1 MSKWFE
7 RAAFYHIYPLG
18 LCGAPAVNPMGESVH
33 RFLELEKWLPH
44 IEKLGCG
51 GIYIGPLFQSGTH
64 GYDTIDYKQVD
75 GRLGDNEDFRRFVDK
90 AHSLG
95 LRVVVDGVFNHTG
108 KGFFAFE
115 DIRRNREHSAYCSW
129 YKGLNFQGSCH
140 GESFGYES
148 WRNCGDLANLNLQN
162 QEVKDYLFEVIRF
175 WIREFDIDGIRL
187 DCADCLDFDFMRQ
200 MRRLTAQEKEDFWL
214 MGEVIYGDYSR
225 WANEEMLHSVT
236 NYELHK
242 GLYSGHNDHNYF
254 EIAHTIRRQFDE
266 NGGIYR
272 GRILY
277 GFADNHDVSRLVNKL
292 KNKEHLKPVYGL
304 LYTLP
309 GIPSVYYG
317 SEWGVEG
324 AKEQGDAALRPSL
337 SLEELQRKPPV
348 PGLAEWIAF
357 LGNCR
362 KEYPV
367 LAEGCY
373 RELLLTNRQYAF
385 ARMNEYQAVITA
397 VNNDEGEAELW
408 IRLPREGN
416 LTDLETRE
424 TIEPESG
431 QLHMTVPA
439 GGCRLIGVNV

>member
-337 SLEELQRKPPV
+337 SLEELQKKPPV